1 MNDGA
6 DQAALRRRFDAIA
19 ETFDEHAALV
29 REAGSRLLERLDGLR
44 FSPSQIA
51 DLGCGTGHQTL
62 ALRERFSEVPILAL
76 DQSRG
81 MLAQARR
88 RRGRWRPK
96 YELVEANFHT
106 LPLAEASV
114 DLVHACLSLQWSDR
128 LEATLRGLRRIMR
141 PGGLVLV
148 ALNGPDTL
156 TELSQTGAVI
166 DCGNA
171 CHAQELGDRL
181 IRAGFQ
187 EPVLDTDW
195 LTLSY
200 SHFGDLL
207 ADLDHLGIGY
217 SLPDDPESLASQLPR
232 NAEGALI
239 VTWEVVYASAWSP
252 DEGQP
257 IRTERGEEASVSISS
272 LGIRRRPGD

>member
-1 MNDGA
+1 MNEGA

-29 REAGSRLLERLDGLR
+29 REVGSRLLERLDGLR
-44 FSPSQIA
+44 FSPRQIA

-62 ALRERFSEVPILAL
+62 ALHERFSELPILAL

-96 YELVEANFHT
+96 YALVEADFHT

-181 IRAGFQ
+181 TRAGFQ

-200 SHFGDLL
+200 SHIGDLL

-217 SLPDDPESLASQLPR
+217 SLPDDPESLESQLPR